1 MITYYVIDL
10 DGGAYAGPLATFEA
24 AARALSTARALHP
37 FILFSIVEG

>member
-1 MITYYVIDL
+1 MTYYIIDL

-37 FILFSIVEG
+37 FITLTIVEG